1 MKPINKAII
10 AIMAGLALS
19 AVTSQ
24 AQITLNFS
32 SISGSSIQF
41 NGSADT
47 FQFNPAGSGYQW
59 QIGSETGGTGSAVGL
74 FGGVSNGPFSY
85 GPITTVG
92 STEYATVSGPLGA
105 LSIND
110 GLGVLPKDYLTGS
123 VNWIQVETYF
133 GVGGLNAALT
143 VNISG
148 LAYSGVNA
156 DLAAFVSGQNP
167 AMDLSFQFSPS
178 MDLNSL
184 SSGSGP
190 YVTSYTGSMSSG
202 SVPEPSSVTFI
213 LMGMGALVCS
223 WRLRQ
228 GKQA

>member
-32 SISGSSIQF
+32 SISGSAIQF
-41 NGSADT
+41 NGTADT
-47 FQFNPAGSGYQW
+47 FQFNPAVSGYQW
-59 QIGSETGGTGSAVGL
+59 QIGSETGGTGSAIGL
-74 FGGVSNGPFSY
+74 FGGVSNGPFHY
-85 GPITTVG
+85 GSITTVG
-92 STEYATVSGPLGA
+92 SSEYATVSGPLGA

-110 GLGVLPKDYLTGS
+110 GLGVLPTDYLTGS

-156 DLAAFVSGQNP
+156 DLAAFVAGQNP

-178 MDLNSL
+178 MDLTSL

-223 WRLRQ
+223 
-228 GKQA
+228 